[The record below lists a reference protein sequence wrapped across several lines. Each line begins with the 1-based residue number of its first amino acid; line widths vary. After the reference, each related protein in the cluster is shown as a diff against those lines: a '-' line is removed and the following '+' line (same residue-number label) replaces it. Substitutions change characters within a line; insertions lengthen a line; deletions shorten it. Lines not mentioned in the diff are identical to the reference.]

1 MRRKPGDAEF
11 LDSRGFTYLKMRQ
24 LPQALADYDAS
35 LKATPRQPAALFGRG
50 VVRRQMGD
58 VPGGDADI
66 AAAIALD
73 ATVAGQL
80 ARRGVV
86 P

>member
-1 MRRKPGDAEF
+1 
-11 LDSRGFTYLKMRQ
+11 MRQ
-24 LPQALADYDAS
+24 LPQALADYEAS
-35 LKATPRQPAALFGRG
+35 LKVDPRHATALFGRG

-58 VPGGDADI
+58 VSGGDADI
-66 AAAIALD
+66 AAATAID
-73 ATVAGQL
+73 GSVAGQL

>member
-1 MRRKPGDAEF
+1 MPGNADF
-11 LDSRGFTYLKMRQ
+11 LDSRGFTYLKMRR

-35 LKATPRQPAALFGRG
+35 LKIAPRQAAALFGRG

-58 VPGGDADI
+58 VSGGDADI
-66 AAAIALD
+66 AAATAID
-73 ATVAGQL
+73 GTVARQL